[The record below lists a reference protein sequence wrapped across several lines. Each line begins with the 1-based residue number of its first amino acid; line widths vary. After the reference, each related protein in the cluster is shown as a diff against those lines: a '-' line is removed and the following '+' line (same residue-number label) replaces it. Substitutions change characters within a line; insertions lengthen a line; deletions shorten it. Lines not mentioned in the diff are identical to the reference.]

1 MTGTTTD
8 QLVTD
13 QSGDDQ
19 HGTGHPDGIRGF
31 LDSARR
37 WLESIASPRQSRPWG
52 EGPDGVVVFE
62 NWSAEEER
70 EETDRRR
77 SYEQAK
83 FDAGYGAVTW
93 GAEYGGRDLPIA
105 YDLAFRRLEADYDL
119 PQRTEMFPVTQQLIA
134 PTIAQWGTED
144 QRAEYVRAMLRTDLI
159 ACQLFSE
166 TEAGSDLAAVR
177 TRAVQKDG
185 RWVLSGSKVW
195 TSGAR
200 VADYGVAVC
209 RTDPD
214 VPKHQGLTMFIVP
227 MDAPGVTV
235 RPIRQMTGGT
245 SFNEVLIDD
254 VELDDRFRL
263 GPVGQGWKVALTVL
277 AAERLDSG
285 NLGLDNADQAV
296 ELARNAGRELD
307 ALERD
312 AVADLVTRSFV
323 QRLVGMRVAA
333 AVGAGREPGP
343 EASVG
348 KLLATDTMART
359 SEAVRLLL
367 GPELSLRSEK
377 WGTWAWTE
385 HVLGAPGY
393 RIAGGTDEIQHNIL
407 AERVLGLPREPRP

>member
-1 MTGTTTD
+1 MTE
-8 QLVTD
+8 QN
-13 QSGDDQ
+13 
-19 HGTGHPDGIRGF
+19 TGQPAGLDEFIVAAREWLDGV
-31 LDSARR
+31 
-37 WLESIASPRQSRPWG
+37 ASPRQSRPWG
-52 EGPDGVVVFE
+52 EGSDAVVVFE
-62 NWSAEEER
+62 NWTPEQER

-77 SYEQAK
+77 AYEQAK
-83 FDAGYGAVTW
+83 FDAGFGALTW
-93 GAEYGGRDLPIA
+93 SAEYGGRDLPIA
-105 YDLAFRRLEADYDL
+105 FDLAFRRLESEYDL

-134 PTIAQWGTED
+134 PTVAQWGTEE
-144 QRAEYVRAMLRTDLI
+144 QRSEYVRALLRTDLI

-177 TRAVQKDG
+177 TRAVEKDG
-185 RWVLSGSKVW
+185 TWVLNGAKVW
-195 TSGAR
+195 TSGAP

-209 RTDPD
+209 RTDSD
-214 VPKHQGLTMFIVP
+214 VAKHQGLTMFIVP

-235 RPIRQMTGGT
+235 RPIRQMTGGS
-245 SFNEVLIDD
+245 SFNEVLIED
-254 VELDDRFRL
+254 VQLDDRYRL
-263 GPVGQGWKVALTVL
+263 GPVGAGWKVALTVL

-296 ELARNAGRELD
+296 ELARNLGRELD

-312 AVADLVTRSFV
+312 SVADLVCRSFV

-333 AVGAGREPGP
+333 AVVAGREPGP

-359 SEAVRLLL
+359 SETVRRLL
-367 GPELSLRSEK
+367 GPELTLRGDK

-393 RIAGGTDEIQHNIL
+393 RIAGGTDEIQRNIL
-407 AERVLGLPREPRP
+407 SERVLGLPREPRP

>member
-1 MTGTTTD
+1 MSSAAPSTATAQQPEGLD
-8 QLVTD
+8 EFV
-13 QSGDDQ
+13 
-19 HGTGHPDGIRGF
+19 
-31 LDSARR
+31 DSARR
-37 WLESIASPRQSRPWG
+37 WLETAASPRQARPWG
-52 EGPDGVVVFE
+52 EGSDAVVVFE
-62 NWSAEEER
+62 NWTAEQER
-70 EETDRRR
+70 TETDRRR
-77 SYEQAK
+77 DYEKAK
-83 FDAGYGAVTW
+83 FDAGFGALTW

-105 YDLAFRRLEADYDL
+105 FDLAFRRLEAEYDL

-134 PTIAQWGTED
+134 PTIAQWGTES

-177 TRAVQKDG
+177 TRAVQRDG
-185 RWVLSGSKVW
+185 RWVLDGSKVW

-214 VPKHQGLTMFIVP
+214 VPKHQGLTVFLVP
-227 MDAPGVTV
+227 MDAPGVTI

-245 SFNEVLIDD
+245 SFNEVLLDG
-254 VELDDRFRL
+254 VELGDEYRL
-263 GPVGQGWKVALTVL
+263 GPVGAGWKVALTVL
-277 AAERLDSG
+277 ASERLDSG
-285 NLGLDNADQAV
+285 NLGLDNADRAV
-296 ELARNAGRELD
+296 ELARNLGRDLD
-307 ALERD
+307 DVERD
-312 AVADLVTRSFV
+312 RVADLVCRSFV

-333 AVGAGREPGP
+333 AVTAGREPGP

-359 SEAVRLLL
+359 SETVRTLL
-367 GPELSLRSEK
+367 GPELTLRGDR

-393 RIAGGTDEIQHNIL
+393 RIAGGTDEIQRNIL
-407 AERVLGLPREPRP
+407 AERVLGLPREPRS